1 MTLYKKD
8 YKVTDYVLEKENV
21 KNFLMEFCTEDDDHM
36 KVFKYSNQLTNLAH
50 REQVAI
56 YIEIDDVE
64 SYNSRLAESIANNT
78 KRYTLLFSEVIFE
91 LLPQYKE
98 KEVVAKDSLDIYIE
112 HRLLMEQRIRQ
123 PAGTEPRIRE
133 NNYPRELMCRFE
145 VYFSPSSTA
154 KVIPIREV
162 KSQYIGKLVTVRGV
176 VIRSTEVKPMMVVAT
191 YTCDHCGAE
200 TYQPVNSLSFMPVTM
215 CPSEDCR
222 VNRSG
227 GRLYLQSR
235 GSKFIKFQEIKI
247 QEQSEHVPVGNIPR
261 TLTVLCRGENTRQ
274 GLPGDHIAIT
284 GIYLPLVR
292 SGFRQITQGLLSD
305 TYIEVHKIQFLS
317 KIEDDTN
324 KKGELTEHEIHL
336 LLGDNFYSK
345 LAASLAPEI
354 YGHEDVKKA
363 LLLLLVGGVD
373 RNPNG
378 MKIRGNINICLMGDP
393 GVAKSQLLSYI
404 ERLARRSQYTTGR
417 GSSGVGLTAA
427 VMKDPLTGEMVLE
440 GGALV
445 LADQGICCI
454 DEFDKMADYDR
465 TAIHEVME
473 QQTISIAKAG
483 IMTRLNARV
492 SILAAANPAYGRYD
506 PDKTVEQNV
515 QLPAALLS
523 RFDLLWL
530 IQDRPDRDNDLRL
543 AQHIT
548 YVHQHCRQP
557 PAEFQALDMS
567 LVRRYIDLCKNRN
580 PTVPPELTDH
590 IVDAYVDMRKD
601 ARNNRDMT
609 FTSARNLLAIL
620 RLSTALAR
628 LRLAHEVE
636 KEDVGEAM
644 RLLEMSKISLGQVDS
659 KDTGGGSAADRV
671 FILARE
677 VAGNRKTVRLAEI
690 RDYCAKKGYQ
700 PDLVDQCVEEYEEL
714 NVWQVN
720 QARTTVTFL

>member
-1 MTLYKKD
+1 MASQRKQN
-8 YKVTDYVLEKENV
+8 KVTDYVVEKENI
-21 KNFLMEFCTEDDDHM
+21 KNFLLEFCTEDEDHM

-64 SYNSRLAESIANNT
+64 SYNSRLAESIVANT
-78 KRYTLLFSEVIFE
+78 RRYTLLFSEVIYE
-91 LLPQYKE
+91 LLPQFKE
-98 KEVVAKDSLDIYIE
+98 REVIAKDSLDIYIE
-112 HRLLMEQRIRQ
+112 HRLLMEQRTR
-123 PAGTEPRIRE
+123 PPGAADNHNRE
-133 NNYPRELMCRFE
+133 NQYPRELMCRFE
-145 VYFSPSSTA
+145 VYFSPSATGKS
-154 KVIPIREV
+154 IPIRDV
-162 KSQYIGKLVTVRGV
+162 KAQYIGKLVSLRGV
-176 VIRSTEVKPMMVVAT
+176 VIRCTEVKPMMVVAT

-200 TYQPVNSLSFMPVTM
+200 TYQPVNSLAFMPVVM
-215 CPSEDCR
+215 CPSDDCR
-222 VNRSG
+222 VNKSG

-235 GSKFIKFQEIKI
+235 GSKFVKFQEIKI
-247 QEQSEHVPVGNIPR
+247 QEHSEHVPVGNIPR
-261 TLTVLCRGENTRQ
+261 TLTVFCRGETTRQ
-274 GLPGDHIAIT
+274 AVPGDHIAVT

-292 SGFRQITQGLLSD
+292 SGYRQIAQGLLSD
-305 TYIEVHKIQFLS
+305 TYLEAHKVQCLS
-317 KIEDDTN
+317 KIEDDTAR
-324 KKGELTEHEIHL
+324 KGELNEQEIHQ

-345 LAASLAPEI
+345 LAGSLAPEI

-454 DEFDKMADYDR
+454 DEFDKMADCDR

-506 PDKTVEQNV
+506 PDRSVEQNI

-548 YVHQHCRQP
+548 YVHKHCRQP
-557 PAEFQALDMS
+557 PTEFQALDMS

-580 PTVPPELTDH
+580 PAVPPELTDH

-659 KDTGGGSAADRV
+659 KETGGGSAADRV

-677 VAGNRKTVRLAEI
+677 VAGSRKTVRLAEI

>member
-1 MTLYKKD
+1 MAKKAGNKD
-8 YKVTDYVLEKENV
+8 YDAVKEKLKE
-21 KNFLMEFCTEDDDHM
+21 FLQEFYTVNNEGK
-36 KVFKYSNQLTNLAH
+36 KVFKYAAQLTQLAH
-50 REQVAI
+50 REQVAL
-56 YIEIDDVE
+56 YVELDDLDTFD
-64 SYNSRLAESIANNT
+64 SDLAENVLNNT
-78 KRYTLLFSEVIFE
+78 RRYSNILSEIIYE
-91 LLPQYKE
+91 LLPSYKV
-98 KEVVAKDSLDIYIE
+98 KEVTAKDALDIYIE
-112 HRLLMEQRIRQ
+112 HRVLMEQRMRH
-123 PAGTEPRIRE
+123 PGEVRNP
-133 NNYPRELMCRFE
+133 NNKYPTELMKRFE
-145 VYFSPSSTA
+145 IYFLDRSTR
-154 KVIPIREV
+154 KPVPIRDV
-162 KSQYIGKLVTVRGV
+162 KADYVGKLVTVRGV
-176 VIRSTEVKPMMVVAT
+176 VTRCTEVKPMMVVAT

-200 TYQPVNSLSFMPVTM
+200 TYQLVNSLSFMPIVM
-215 CPSEDCR
+215 CPSDDCR
-222 VNRSG
+222 INKSG

-247 QEQSEHVPVGNIPR
+247 QEHSDEVPVGNIPR
-261 TLTVLCRGENTRQ
+261 PMTVFCRGETTRQ
-274 GLPGDHIAIT
+274 CLPGDHVTIT
-284 GIYLPLVR
+284 GVFLPLLR
-292 SGFRQITQGLLSD
+292 SGFRQISQGLLSD
-305 TYIEVHKIQFLS
+305 TYFEAHKVQSHS
-317 KIEDDTN
+317 KVEDSAAA
-324 KKGELTEHEIHL
+324 GELSQEEIHQL
-336 LLGDNFYSK
+336 VGDDFYSK

-373 RNPNG
+373 RSPEG

-427 VMKDPLTGEMVLE
+427 VLKDPLTGEMVLE

-445 LADQGICCI
+445 LADLGICCI

-506 PDKTVEQNV
+506 PKRSVEHNI

-530 IQDRPDRDNDLRL
+530 IQDKADRDTDLRL

-548 YVHQHCRQP
+548 YVHQHCKQP
-557 PAEFQALDMS
+557 PAQFTALDMG
-567 LVRRYIDLCKNRN
+567 LMRRYIDLCKRKN
-580 PTVPPELTDH
+580 PAVPPTLTDY
-590 IVDAYVDMRKD
+590 IVDAYVEMRKD
-601 ARNNRDMT
+601 ARNNKDMT

-628 LRLAHEVE
+628 LRLSDQVE
-636 KEDVGEAM
+636 REDVGEAM
-644 RLLEMSKISLGQVDS
+644 RLLEMSKISLAQSEDRGGRAQSVVDKIFS
-659 KDTGGGSAADRV
+659 VIRELAGGK
-671 FILARE
+671 
-677 VAGNRKTVRLAEI
+677 KTVKLSEI
-690 RDYCAKKGYQ
+690 REQCTSKGYQ
-700 PDLVDQCVEEYEEL
+700 PDHVEECIEQYEEL

-720 QARTTVTFL
+720 QARTTITFV